1 EPTPCLVHPNVK
13 RKNGKKE
20 QKDKKE
26 ERKKD
31 KKENKKEIEKDTV
44 QKQSLMKRIRHRLFK
59 KKTTDQKAAPK
70 QELGTSLSGEQ
81 LSTRSPR
88 NDAQY
93 KLLVEI
99 TEDISW
105 MTENMMD
112 DIIDK
117 VVELYEGKLIK
128 NTELRKS
135 ENETSL
141 KACGENKASDQNM
154 IPDINDEDFDLEIEN
169 MIKDMLNEITEQYE
183 LELIENA
190 DREIEIMIK
199 NMLNKIAK
207 QYEQELN
214 EDADKEIEI
223 MVKDMLTE
231 ITKQYERELI
241 EDDDWEIEI
250 MVNDMLNEI
259 TKQFE
264 RELIEDADREIDIM
278 IEDMLNEITKQ
289 YERELIEDLEIEIMV
304 KDMLNEITN
313 QYERDLIELIEGADL
328 EIENMIDDMLD
339 KVTKDIEEVMLE
351 GADYEIEIWVKNM
364 LVKIE
369 DELNGRPITDDA
381 DLPKAE
387 IIFKVYENQTDN
399 KTKDSGEKQ
408 MTDKGINQTKPVKP
422 QSIFALK
429 NQLNAEIIAAFAKKQ
444 AQRKVSDNND
454 QTSTASKANEKD
466 QAHPLEKVEYTKDAK
481 NKVTE
486 DETGYDPEM
495 DIYDRY
501 VSEVVDMVHKVRE
514 ITKREQASDKK
525 DEFMPEEEMN
535 ERLRLIQRRILTDG
549 RGTFWELYKQK
560 ISKGPDTRNH
570 QKNLE
575 AVLPN
580 YNDNDIMKL
589 ARAMN
594 NGRYQGKLHREYEA
608 WRQAKEEEEL
618 RKQQQNH
625 LANIHRKLFDDEDEM
640 VFSDEEEI
648 KREIAEEAKK
658 KQNQKSDQ
666 ERLHCLFNKFF
677 DDDEDDKV
685 FSDSEEPSDTEKSTE
700 AADKKKPNKNAP
712 NQPVPIKKRLSS
724 QKIIEL
730 YWPYNEENRERV
742 IRKEKKWKIDVKAS
756 DSKLQD
762 KDFKKVIRQSRKSGL
777 NTSCKLL

>member
-1 EPTPCLVHPNVK
+1 MLCCTSCCGCIEPTPCPVHPNVK
-13 RKNGKKE
+13 RKKGKKE

-26 ERKKD
+26 KRKKS
-31 KKENKKEIEKDTV
+31 KKENTKEIEKDTV
-44 QKQSLMKRIRHRLFK
+44 QKQSLMKRIKHSLFK

-70 QELGTSLSGEQ
+70 QEPGTSLSGEQ
-81 LSTRSPR
+81 LSARSPR

-93 KLLVEI
+93 KILVEI
-99 TEDISW
+99 TENISW
-105 MTENMMD
+105 MTENMVE

-117 VVELYEGKLIK
+117 IVELYEQKYV
-128 NTELRKS
+128 E
-135 ENETSL
+135 
-141 KACGENKASDQNM
+141 
-154 IPDINDEDFDLEIEN
+154 DIDLEIED
-169 MIKDMLNEITEQYE
+169 MVKDMLNEITEQYE
-183 LELIENA
+183 RENA
-190 DREIEIMIK
+190 DMEIEIMIK
-199 NMLNKIAK
+199 NMLNEIAK
-207 QYEQELN
+207 QFEQELI
-214 EDADKEIEI
+214 EDEDKKIEI

-241 EDDDWEIEI
+241 EDEDREIEI
-250 MVNDMLNEI
+250 MVKDMLNEV

-278 IEDMLNEITKQ
+278 IKDMLNDITKQ
-289 YERELIEDLEIEIMV
+289 YERELIEDADWEIEIMV

-313 QYERDLIELIEGADL
+313 QYEQELIEGADL

-339 KVTKDIEEVMLE
+339 KVLEQYEYDLIE
-351 GADYEIEIWVKNM
+351 GADYEIEIMVKNM

-369 DELNGRPITDDA
+369 DECNGRPITDDA

-387 IIFKVYENQTDN
+387 IVFKVYENQTDN
-399 KTKDSGEKQ
+399 KTKASGEKQ
-408 MTDKGINQTKPVKP
+408 MADKEIKQTKAVKP

-429 NQLNAEIIAAFAKKQ
+429 NQLNAEIIAAVAKKQ
-444 AQRKVSDNND
+444 AQRKILEQSSATEVSDNND
-454 QTSTASKANEKD
+454 QTSTASKADEKG
-466 QAHPLEKVEYTKDAK
+466 QARPLQKAENTKGAK
-481 NKVTE
+481 DKVTG
-486 DETGYDPEM
+486 DEKGYDPEM
-495 DIYDRY
+495 DIYEWY
-501 VSEVVDMVHKVRE
+501 IPEVVAMVHKVRE
-514 ITKREQASDKK
+514 ITKREQVSDKK
-525 DEFMPEEEMN
+525 DEFLPEEEMD
-535 ERLRLIQRRILTDG
+535 ERLRKVRRRILTDG
-549 RGTFWELYKQK
+549 RGTYWELVKL
-560 ISKGPDTRNH
+560 SREPETRNH

-594 NGRYQGKLHREYEA
+594 SGRYKGKLHREFEA

-618 RKQQQNH
+618 RRQQQNH

-640 VFSDEEEI
+640 TFSDEEEI

-658 KQNQKSDQ
+658 KQSQKSDQ

-677 DDDEDDKV
+677 DDDEDDKE

-712 NQPVPIKKRLSS
+712 NQPDPLKKYLPT

-730 YWPYNEENRERV
+730 YWPYNEIRERV